1 MKIAIIKYNAGNLFS
16 VDCALKRLGV
26 EPVITNDKET
36 LLSADKV
43 IFPGVGE
50 ARTTMDYLK
59 ACHMDATHQRAQT
72 TSIRYLPGDAVALPT
87 FGRR

>member
-50 ARTTMDYLK
+50 ARTPWIT
-59 ACHMDATHQRAQT
+59 
-72 TSIRYLPGDAVALPT
+72 
-87 FGRR
+87 

>member
-16 VDCALKRLGV
+16 VDCALKRLSV

-43 IFPGVGE
+43 IFREWAKHVPPWI
-50 ARTTMDYLK
+50 T
-59 ACHMDATHQRAQT
+59 
-72 TSIRYLPGDAVALPT
+72 
-87 FGRR
+87 

>member
-50 ARTTMDYLK
+50 ARTTMV
-59 ACHMDATHQRAQT
+59 ATW
-72 TSIRYLPGDAVALPT
+72 T
-87 FGRR
+87 FSSKSSNNQY

>member
-43 IFPGVGE
+43 TRTQQIASQRSSSYREDSTTVMPRSF
-50 ARTTMDYLK
+50 ARDSILSRKITT
-59 ACHMDATHQRAQT
+59 
-72 TSIRYLPGDAVALPT
+72 
-87 FGRR
+87 

>member
-43 IFPGVGE
+43 IFPGVGGSTYHHGLPE
-50 ARTTMDYLK
+50 SLP
-59 ACHMDATHQRAQT
+59 HGPSHQRAQT
-72 TSIRYLPGDAVALPT
+72 TSIRYLPG
-87 FGRR
+87 

>member
-43 IFPGVGE
+43 NFSGSGRSTYHHGLPESLPHGSS
-50 ARTTMDYLK
+50 
-59 ACHMDATHQRAQT
+59 HQRTLNNQ
-72 TSIRYLPGDAVALPT
+72 Y
-87 FGRR
+87 

>member
-16 VDCALKRLGV
+16 VDCALKRLSV

-50 ARTTMDYLK
+50 ARTTMDYLN
-59 ACHMDATHQRAQT
+59 QRAQT
-72 TSIRYLPGDAVALPT
+72 TRIRNLPGDADALPT